1 MERHG
6 FHMQSE
12 IKTAVRRIVVIVLA
26 SFLMALNIKSFVRT
40 GGLFPGGATGLTL
53 LIQRSADMF
62 FHIALPY
69 TVINVILNLIPVYI
83 GFRFIGKKF
92 TIYSVVVIMLTNIFT
107 DLIPGVIITY
117 DTLLISIFGGLVNGF
132 AISLC
137 LRVDATSGG
146 TDFIAIFLSQKK
158 GIDSF
163 NIVFGLNAAILLT
176 AGYLFGWDKALYSII
191 FQYTS
196 TQVLHVMYK
205 EYRQNTLLV
214 VTNHAEEV
222 AALIYKNCRHGAT
235 IMDAMGSYEKTSR
248 KVVYSVVS
256 SAESKKVIQDIH
268 EIDPDAFVSAMKA
281 EQVSGHFYLKPHQ

>member
-12 IKTAVRRIVVIVLA
+12 IKTAVKRIVVIVFA

-92 TIYSVVVIMLTNIFT
+92 TIYSVVMIMLTNIFT

-132 AISLC
+132 VISLC

-222 AALIYKNCRHGAT
+222 ADLIYKTCRHGAT
-235 IMDAMGSYEKTSR
+235 IMDAMGSYEKANR
-248 KVVYSVVS
+248 QVVYSVVS